1 MTVPSRHL
9 LPVCGTDGTT
19 FNNECL
25 LKAATCRDKSITKE
39 HDGEC
44 QPEKA
49 QMAGNIYKKA
59 MAFSFKNCSDQSWEK
74 IVFMMEKTFFKIEV
88 EAKKLQNIWDH

>member
-1 MTVPSRHL
+1 M

-59 MAFSFKNCSDQSWEK
+59 MVFCLKNCSDLPWEK
-74 IVFMMEKTFFKIEV
+74 NFKIEV
-88 EAKKLQNIWDH
+88 EHWEISKWLRSLEKSV

>member
-49 QMAGNIYKKA
+49 QMAGNI
-59 MAFSFKNCSDQSWEK
+59 
-74 IVFMMEKTFFKIEV
+74 
-88 EAKKLQNIWDH
+88 

>member
-1 MTVPSRHL
+1 M
-9 LPVCGTDGTT
+9 PVCGTDGTT

-49 QMAGNIYKKA
+49 QMAGNIYIRKWYFVLKIVLTYRE
-59 MAFSFKNCSDQSWEK
+59 KK
-74 IVFMMEKTFFKIEV
+74 IVFVIQKTFFKIEV
-88 EAKKLQNIWDH
+88 ER

>member
-1 MTVPSRHL
+1 MSPRHF
-9 LPVCGTDGTT
+9 LPVCGTDGTSY
-19 FNNECL
+19 NNECL

-49 QMAGNIYKKA
+49 QMAGNIKRKA
-59 MAFSFKNCSDQSWEK
+59 MVFCFKNYSDLPS
-74 IVFMMEKTFFKIEV
+74 
-88 EAKKLQNIWDH
+88 KLYTYIPKVYFRY

>member
-1 MTVPSRHL
+1 MADVICGCPFRHL

-49 QMAGNIYKKA
+49 QMAGNIY
-59 MAFSFKNCSDQSWEK
+59 FL
-74 IVFMMEKTFFKIEV
+74 TFPACF
-88 EAKKLQNIWDH
+88 